1 MTRDCLSPHY
11 GLESK
16 SKYIEV
22 QKKRIG
28 GDFVVAK
35 AIGSREERD
44 QIRKV
49 FPECIFVIL
58 TITKEF
64 QKKRLLTRH
73 GEGKEGEGVVNM
85 LNDWYKYFEQKEED
99 EKNIVSIDITEDMAP
114 KDVMKSVLKILEED
128 KNAIVAKASVW
139 PRRRKL
145 EF

>member
-11 GLESK
+11 GLESQV
-16 SKYIEV
+16 KYIEV

-35 AIGSREERD
+35 AIGSRKERD

-64 QKKRLLTRH
+64 QKKRLLARH

-85 LNDWYKYFEQKEED
+85 LTDWYEYKPLEED
-99 EKNIVSIDITEDMAP
+99 EKNIVSIDITNDMSP

-128 KNAIVAKASVW
+128 KNAIVAKAEIW
-139 PRRRKL
+139 PRRTKTQI
-145 EF
+145 